1 MNQSYRPCVR
11 VGSVRGS
18 GQPEPGPINGLLSTS
33 CGNQFAPAKPGSD
46 HLSALQLQSPSVPQ
60 PAGLKNSPPNR
71 ADCYGPLKRV
81 PDLSRVFFR
90 TDASTRDLDSR
101 AVFDCASPISDA
113 EFDAPSV
120 LLPPS
125 PGSDDVEPLEP
136 LQDVDRNEFS
146 HGGLGGLGRCSPLPN
161 GYLHFGSTLFD
172 NSDIKAEEAVAKE
185 DLAPFYHSSRSNQ
198 GQTVSNAHGSRADK
212 RTYKPTLFNLM
223 SKTISE
229 LNPTLSP
236 SALPEI
242 TMRDGWSLAED
253 CDSDGELD
261 SPIDPGLFSPIG
273 TKSNVSLVRVN
284 AYLLSLKPQRPRYI
298 CAQIF
303 FFCVSRVFS
312 VDNKPPHHCFF
323 LSV

>member
-1 MNQSYRPCVR
+1 MNQSYRPSVR
-11 VGSVRGS
+11 VGSVYGS
-18 GQPEPGPINGLLSTS
+18 GQPEPRPISGLLSTS
-33 CGNQFAPAKPGSD
+33 YGNQFAAAKPGSD
-46 HLSALQLQSPSVPQ
+46 HLSALQLQLPSVTQ
-60 PAGLKNSPPNR
+60 PAGLKSSQPNR

-81 PDLSRVFFR
+81 PDLNRMFIK
-90 TDASTRDLDSR
+90 TDAGHRDLDSR
-101 AVFDCASPISDA
+101 TDFHCASPISDA

-136 LQDVDRNEFS
+136 LPDINRNEFS
-146 HGGLGGLGRCSPLPN
+146 HRGLGLGQSSPIPN

-172 NSDIKAEEAVAKE
+172 NSDIKEENHSKE

-198 GQTVSNAHGSRADK
+198 GQTVTDADGSRADK

-242 TMRDGWSLAED
+242 TMRDGWSLGEE
-253 CDSDGELD
+253 CDSDGELN
-261 SPIDPGLFSPIG
+261 SPIDPGLISPTG
-273 TKSNVSLVRVN
+273 TKSNVSLVCMSCVYKHI
-284 AYLLSLKPQRPRYI
+284 AYLLYL
-298 CAQIF
+298 
-303 FFCVSRVFS
+303 
-312 VDNKPPHHCFF
+312 
-323 LSV
+323 